1 MSLLNRA
8 SYRVRQ
14 LQRTISPRIRR
25 SEKREAKEVLGR
37 ALYPLFKAMQP
48 ADQRHCLDVYQM
60 LRENGEEDVVLLA
73 AALVHDAGKGG
84 EAAKEIRTWHRVA
97 HVALPQPVL
106 HRLAAREGGL
116 AHLANHG
123 DETIRLAREA
133 GASADLLAL
142 LAAMETRHADDAR
155 AARLVAADDAC

>member
-48 ADQRHCLDVYQM
+48 ADQRHCLDVYQL
-60 LRENGEEDVVLLA
+60 LRENGEEDVVALA

-106 HRLAAREGGL
+106 HRLAARE
-116 AHLANHG
+116 
-123 DETIRLAREA
+123 A